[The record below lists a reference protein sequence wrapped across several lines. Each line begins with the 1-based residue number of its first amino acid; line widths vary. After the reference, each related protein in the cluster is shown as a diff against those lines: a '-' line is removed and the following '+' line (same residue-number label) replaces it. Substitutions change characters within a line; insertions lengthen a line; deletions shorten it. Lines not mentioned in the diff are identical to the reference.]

1 LILLKVK
8 GGVNMKG
15 IICVEPNQLENR
27 ELDYPIKKA
36 GEAIIKIKRIGVCGT
51 DIHAYKGRQ
60 PFFTY
65 PRILGHELAGFIEEI
80 EENGHGFEI
89 GDQVSVIPYMECGKC
104 IACRNGKGNCCT
116 SMKVIGVH
124 ADGGM
129 CEYIS
134 VPIDHLVKTNNLTL
148 DQTAVIE
155 PLSISAHAVR
165 RADVKKDEWVLVIGA
180 GPIGLG
186 LMSIAK
192 QHGAKVIAMD
202 INDDRLTFCEKW
214 AKVDKTINALENPLE
229 SLSEMTQGDFPTI
242 VFDATGSQQSMNQA
256 IEYVAHGGKLVYV
269 GLTKNDI
276 IFPHP
281 KFHSKEMTLMG
292 SRNAT
297 MDDFQ
302 YVIENLENGGIDIEE
317 YVTHRCTFDQFT
329 ACFEEWL
336 SPDSEIIKGVIEL

>member
-1 LILLKVK
+1 
-8 GGVNMKG
+8 
-15 IICVEPNQLENR
+15 
-27 ELDYPIKKA
+27 
-36 GEAIIKIKRIGVCGT
+36 
-51 DIHAYKGRQ
+51 
-60 PFFTY
+60 
-65 PRILGHELAGFIEEI
+65 
-80 EENGHGFEI
+80 
-89 GDQVSVIPYMECGKC
+89 
-104 IACRNGKGNCCT
+104 
-116 SMKVIGVH
+116 
-124 ADGGM
+124 M

-202 INDDRLTFCEKW
+202 INNDRLTFCEKW

-276 IFPHP
+276 IFSHP